1 MRKQKT
7 AKAMLRT
14 ARKLIEEAT
23 VECYDVE
30 EQAGGFC
37 TMIEENL
44 ALPFTTRVLGVDVSV
59 VAVDMDDVGAPKVVC
74 QNGGERQRIG
84 LTDLPLPSP
93 LPVRRRMDCCVPAM
107 GARTAGSTRGGRGV
121 NAFGRFNTHS

>member
-1 MRKQKT
+1 M
-7 AKAMLRT
+7 
-14 ARKLIEEAT
+14 
-23 VECYDVE
+23 E

-59 VAVDMDDVGAPKVVC
+59 VAVDGRCWCPKGRMPERRRTG
-74 QNGGERQRIG
+74 NGIG

-93 LPVRRRMDCCVPAM
+93 LPSGAEWIAAYRRWV
-107 GARTAGSTRGGRGV
+107 GGQRGRRVEGEE
-121 NAFGRFNTHS
+121 